1 MFELCSQQAEELQA
15 KYNDQ
20 VRQCCALTNKL
31 DATQVS
37 YLHWLEQCKISVS
50 SLMWSCLQKDLDLTS
65 KTLANTEDSLK
76 LCQYS
81 LKERDFIISEQKKA
95 GM

>member
-1 MFELCSQQAEELQA
+1 MLFKGNCPISDLIPQNILMFEICTQQVEELQA

-20 VRQCCALTNKL
+20 VRQCCALSNKL
-31 DATQVS
+31 DATQ
-37 YLHWLEQCKISVS
+37 
-50 SLMWSCLQKDLDLTS
+50 KDLDSTS
-65 KTLANTEDSLK
+65 KSLANTEDSLK

-95 GM
+95 GI